1 MSICQTR
8 RSYNMKI
15 KLKPSAFIM
24 LIFFALTA
32 LNAQTGGQ
40 ANGLSRGESLFK
52 ENNAKDAVQVLE
64 YEILNGQI
72 SDNTYNFLGLGY
84 YQLEDYEKSLDAFK
98 RGLKVQPDNAKI
110 LSYNM
115 GNTYYAMKNYS
126 AAAECYSDALK
137 AEPLFYEALLNR
149 ANALLMA
156 GQLVSAKEDYIDF
169 VTKCP
174 DDPQRERIE
183 LLIKAL
189 EEEIARREEEARL
202 LAEQNK
208 AKWEE
213 YDGNLDEK
221 KKDTFS
227 PYWEEVDALLTDDKK
242 PEDAAEWER
251 IHGEDPGA
259 VDDGKD
265 AEALALDDAEKN
277 AKNWEQFD
285 NEPAGEI
292 AQEEKRSKDS
302 ANWEEFENE
311 SAGAL
316 SSGKDLEKVSEE
328 RVDDEE
334 DWLTFSDEE
343 LVEMK
348 ALEEESRAERE
359 KWLEEVRRREAQA
372 AERTA
377 QTRKKEQQQSYE
389 DEKRMRE
396 QLLEDMRKA
405 EEERR
410 KKLLEDVANSLQG
423 TDSTNLTSGA
433 EDLIDYDLEGEL
445 D

>member
-1 MSICQTR
+1 
-8 RSYNMKI
+8 MKI
-15 KLKPSAFIM
+15 KLKQSFLMM

-32 LNAQTGGQ
+32 LNAQAGGQ
-40 ANGLSRGESLFK
+40 SNGLSRGESLFK

-84 YQLEDYEKSLDAFK
+84 YQLEEYEKSLDAFK
-98 RGLKVQPDNAKI
+98 RGLKAQPDNAKI

-115 GNTYYAMKNYS
+115 GNTYYAMKNYG

-137 AEPLFYEALLNR
+137 ADPLFYEALLNR

-156 GQLVSAKEDYIDF
+156 GQLVSAKEEYTNF

-213 YDGNLDEK
+213 YDGNIDEK
-221 KKDTFS
+221 KKDSFS
-227 PYWEEVDALLTDDKK
+227 PYWEEVDALLAEEKK
-242 PEDAAEWER
+242 AEDSAEWER
-251 IHGEDPGA
+251 IHGEDPG
-259 VDDGKD
+259 DINDGKD
-265 AEALALDDAEKN
+265 SKESEKVTEAS
-277 AKNWEQFD
+277 D
-285 NEPAGEI
+285 NGENNK
-292 AQEEKRSKDS
+292 AQ
-302 ANWEEFENE
+302 WEEFEGEAE
-311 SAGAL
+311 SSLA
-316 SSGKDLEKVSEE
+316 SNDSLEEQF
-328 RVDDEE
+328 DDTE

-343 LVEMK
+343 LGEMK

-359 KWLEEVRRREAQA
+359 KWLEDVRRREAQA

-377 QTRKKEQQQSYE
+377 QTRQKEQQQTYE

>member
-1 MSICQTR
+1 M
-8 RSYNMKI
+8 
-15 KLKPSAFIM
+15 
-24 LIFFALTA
+24 
-32 LNAQTGGQ
+32 
-40 ANGLSRGESLFK
+40 
-52 ENNAKDAVQVLE
+52 
-64 YEILNGQI
+64 
-72 SDNTYNFLGLGY
+72 
-84 YQLEDYEKSLDAFK
+84 
-98 RGLKVQPDNAKI
+98 
-110 LSYNM
+110 
-115 GNTYYAMKNYS
+115 
-126 AAAECYSDALK
+126 
-137 AEPLFYEALLNR
+137 
-149 ANALLMA
+149 
-156 GQLVSAKEDYIDF
+156 
-169 VTKCP
+169 
-174 DDPQRERIE
+174 
-183 LLIKAL
+183 
-189 EEEIARREEEARL
+189 
-202 LAEQNK
+202 
-208 AKWEE
+208 
-213 YDGNLDEK
+213 
-221 KKDTFS
+221 
-227 PYWEEVDALLTDDKK
+227 KK
-242 PEDAAEWER
+242 PDDAAEWEK
-251 IHGEDPGA
+251 IHGEDLGA

-285 NEPAGEI
+285 NEPASEI

-405 EEERR
+405 EEARR

>member
-1 MSICQTR
+1 
-8 RSYNMKI
+8 MKI
-15 KLKPSAFIM
+15 KFKQSFLM
-24 LIFFALTA
+24 LVIFFALTA
-32 LNAQTGGQ
+32 LNAQAGGQ
-40 ANGLSRGESLFK
+40 SNGLSRGESLFK

-84 YQLEDYEKSLDAFK
+84 YQLEEYEKSLDAFK
-98 RGLKVQPDNAKI
+98 RGLKAQPENAKI

-115 GNTYYAMKNYS
+115 GNTYYAMKNYP
-126 AAAECYSDALK
+126 AAAESYSDSLK
-137 AEPLFYEALLNR
+137 ADPLFYEALLNR

-156 GQLVSAKEDYIDF
+156 GQLLSAKEEYIDF

-213 YDGNLDEK
+213 YDGSIDEK
-221 KKDTFS
+221 TKDRFS
-227 PYWEEVDALLTDDKK
+227 PYWEEVEALLADEKK
-242 PEDAAEWER
+242 PDDAAEWER
-251 IHGEDPGA
+251 IHGEDPVT
-259 VDDGKD
+259 VDDGNGD
-265 AEALALDDAEKN
+265 EAIAQDDEGKN
-277 AKNWEQFD
+277 GKNWEQFD

-292 AQEEKRSKDS
+292 AKDENRPKDS
-302 ANWEEFENE
+302 AYWEEFENE
-311 SAGAL
+311 SAGVLA
-316 SSGKDLEKVSEE
+316 SDKNSEKVAEE
-328 RVDDEE
+328 LVEDE
-334 DWLTFSDEE
+334 DWLTFSDDE

-348 ALEEESRAERE
+348 ALEEESRAEHE
-359 KWLEEVRRREAQA
+359 KWLEDVRRREVQA

-377 QTRKKEQQQSYE
+377 QARQKEQQQSYE
-389 DEKRMRE
+389 DEKRIRE

-405 EEERR
+405 EEDRR

-433 EDLIDYDLEGEL
+433 EDLIEYDLEGEL